1 MAVVLALLMPS
12 VADATPQPDYPSWQ
26 DVQSAK
32 RSESA
37 KRAEIAKIQAI
48 LAELEAQAQ
57 ALGII
62 ALQRGED
69 YAQAQDALDAA
80 IARSEHLD
88 EQADAA
94 QDRAE
99 TSSLRASQY
108 VSQLARSG
116 GGDLTMSLMFG
127 SSSETDDLLAR
138 IGTIDRL
145 GAASND
151 IVERAMFDRNAVASL
166 ADQAEIA
173 EAERERLAKA
183 AEDAWKAAQQ
193 AAADAEAQ
201 VAEQKRAS
209 AELYAQL
216 ASLKNTTAS
225 VEEQY
230 QAGLEWEAAQNA
242 VTTPPTAPV
251 VNPTPPAPVGS
262 AVEGAIYFA
271 KAQLGDAYLLGGMGP
286 DAWDCSGLTKA
297 AYAYVG
303 VYIGTHSASNQ
314 YNTMA
319 AANRL
324 VNISQLQAGDLLFYS
339 TGGSTAGSKY
349 HTTLYLGGGLMIEA
363 PRPGVGVRIVPIRY
377 GDLVPYA
384 GRPTG

>member
-1 MAVVLALLMPS
+1 M
-12 VADATPQPDYPSWQ
+12 
-26 DVQSAK
+26 
-32 RSESA
+32 
-37 KRAEIAKIQAI
+37 
-48 LAELEAQAQ
+48 

-69 YAQAQDALDAA
+69 YAQAKDALDAA

-94 QDRAE
+94 KERAE

-108 VSQLARSG
+108 VAQLARSG
-116 GGDLTMSLMFG
+116 GGDLTMSLLFG

-145 GAASND
+145 GVASND
-151 IVERAMFDRNAVASL
+151 IVERAVFDRNAVTSL
-166 ADQAEIA
+166 ADQAELA

-183 AEDAWKAAQQ
+183 AEDAWKVAQQ
-193 AAADAEAQ
+193 AAAEAEAQ

-209 AELYAQL
+209 AQLYAQL

-230 QAGLEWEAAQNA
+230 QAGLAWEAAQNA

-262 AVEGAIYFA
+262 AVEGAISLREGA
-271 KAQLGDAYLLGGMGP
+271 TRRRRTCWA
-286 DAWDCSGLTKA
+286 AWVRTP
-297 AYAYVG
+297 
-303 VYIGTHSASNQ
+303 GTA
-314 YNTMA
+314 
-319 AANRL
+319 R
-324 VNISQLQAGDLLFYS
+324 V
-339 TGGSTAGSKY
+339 
-349 HTTLYLGGGLMIEA
+349 
-363 PRPGVGVRIVPIRY
+363 
-377 GDLVPYA
+377 
-384 GRPTG
+384 